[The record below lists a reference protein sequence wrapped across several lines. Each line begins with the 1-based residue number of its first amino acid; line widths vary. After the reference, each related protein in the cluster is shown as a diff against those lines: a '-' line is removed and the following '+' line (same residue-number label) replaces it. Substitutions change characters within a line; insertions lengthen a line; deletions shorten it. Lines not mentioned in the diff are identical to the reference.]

1 MLTEYMK
8 KYNKAIDDFNQK
20 LENMTCCADCP
31 YPEACGFQDDDW
43 RDRNDHVVGP
53 CGEQRCWLAD
63 DDDFADVRMRDFPK
77 D

>member
-8 KYNKAIDDFNQK
+8 KYNNAIDDFNQN

-31 YPEACGFQDDDW
+31 YPESCGFRDDNW
-43 RDRNDHVVGP
+43 RDRADHVVGP
-53 CGEQRCWLAD
+53 CGQQHCWLED

>member
-20 LENMTCCADCP
+20 LETMTCCADCP
-31 YPEACGFQDDDW
+31 YPESCGFRDDNW
-43 RDRNDHVVGP
+43 RDRADHVVGP
-53 CGEQRCWLAD
+53 CGQQHRWLED